1 MPPWHRKLNFFFL
14 GPPLPGGERDRSGAQ
29 EGSQPPV
36 QAFSARKFRPAGK
49 SRKIGGLAEARAE
62 RAAVSPGTARPSRQ
76 LSGKAARPSVA
87 QSATI
92 QPMAASITQR
102 ELRNDSGEILRRLDQ
117 GESFVVT
124 RNGVPVGEL
133 IPLRRR
139 QFVPAAAVVAIFRN
153 APAIDPDRFR
163 ADVDAWADQAAQGRH
178 RPGSGRCSTGG
189 RLRSP

>member
-1 MPPWHRKLNFFFL
+1 
-14 GPPLPGGERDRSGAQ
+14 
-29 EGSQPPV
+29 
-36 QAFSARKFRPAGK
+36 
-49 SRKIGGLAEARAE
+49 
-62 RAAVSPGTARPSRQ
+62 
-76 LSGKAARPSVA
+76 
-87 QSATI
+87 
-92 QPMAASITQR
+92 MAASITQR

-163 ADVDAWADQAAQGRH
+163 ADVDAWVDQAVIPDA
-178 RPGSGRCSTGG
+178 
-189 RLRSP
+189 